1 MDVLNTLL
9 EISVYAAVIYLAVM
23 LIKKLLGKKMSP
35 ALHYAIWAL
44 LIVRLIMPV
53 TIDSSVRLFVI
64 PDVLPQAQPTVQ
76 YAPSSDDIP
85 AWSSGNTSAAADTS
99 SAKSDAAQ
107 TMTEQ
112 TAAGSADKTAPA
124 AWAWPIGGILIAVW
138 LAGLAAAL
146 AYISVTYAVFRRR
159 IRRNAAPPSAHLE
172 HLFAQCKQEM
182 GIKRPVRLLSVYGLE
197 TPALFVPPAVL
208 VPPEIEATM
217 DNKQIMLVLR
227 HELTHFKRADHI
239 QSMLMLALQAIYW
252 FNPFVW
258 LAVRQMRTD
267 MEVACDSAV
276 AMPLDGN
283 GKSEYAG
290 LIISMF
296 SAGLSGHVVLGM
308 AQGDSKKVAEK
319 RLRGIFANGRSQRTA
334 LLAAA
339 LLAVLLLVS
348 CFTTACQPTPEKPVV
363 MNKRADIVDT
373 VQKAAAEPEI
383 GAALAEN
390 KKSVDEQN
398 GETGGHMTLELKPS
412 DSVTINVDA
421 DIVMPAFEKIPM
433 VRVRPKNFSKE
444 QFDTFISYLTG
455 GKPLYYFPD
464 DPTVDRFTKEE
475 ITDMLTQ
482 IQACLADDSLPKDV
496 RSAWE
501 YRAEHFKEELNNAM
515 SQAQEKPY
523 DGELT
528 PAENNGTFSSI
539 TSLKCYMGKTRAAW
553 LSLWQTPEGNET
565 GLQFDNNDYV
575 TSYNSFEPYEGTDAS
590 RLKTTYEQAKAK
602 VMDFVHAVDGADS
615 SLVIYDSTIGYQI
628 ETLANYTKE
637 TSPQAYAF
645 KLARSYNG
653 VLVKPMRYLWG
664 VKEKE
669 INYSKQVFAESLYV
683 VMDDSGITDAY
694 WGSYT
699 EYIEDVADDVPLK
712 DFDEIKQIFEDYC
725 RYKFTWT
732 YRNDA
737 LAENATP
744 NVTLNVK
751 RVEMN
756 LMVIPEKD
764 SFESY
769 ITVPVWDFIGDMT
782 LDQQGEMQ
790 EGGYD
795 PGQQDV
801 SILTINA
808 IDGTV
813 INRFQGY

>member
-1 MDVLNTLL
+1 MDVISALL
-9 EISVYAAVIYLAVM
+9 EISVYSAVIYFAVM
-23 LIKKLLGKKMSP
+23 LIKKLLGNKMSP

-44 LIVRLIMPV
+44 LIVRLMMPF

-64 PDVLPQAQPTVQ
+64 PDGLPQAQPTVQ
-76 YAPSSDDIP
+76 YATPSDDMS
-85 AWSSGNTSAAADTS
+85 AWPSGNASASAATS
-99 SAKSDAAQ
+99 SAPTDAVQ
-107 TMTEQ
+107 TLSEQ
-112 TAAGSADKTAPA
+112 TAAGSVDKTAPA
-124 AWAWPIGGILIAVW
+124 AWAWPTGGILIAVW

-159 IRRNAAPPSAHLE
+159 IRRNAASPTAHLE
-172 HLFAQCKQEM
+172 QLFAQCKQEM
-182 GIKRPVRLLSVYGLE
+182 GIKRPVRLMGVYDLA

-208 VPPEIEATM
+208 VPPEIEAAM
-217 DNKQIMLVLR
+217 DDKQLTLVLR
-227 HELTHFKRADHI
+227 HELTHFKRGDHI

-258 LAVRQMRTD
+258 LAFRQMRTD

-276 AMPLDGN
+276 AKPLDGN
-283 GKSEYAG
+283 GKSEYASM
-290 LIISMF
+290 IISMF
-296 SAGLSGHVVLGM
+296 SAGLSGHLVLGM

-319 RLRGIFANGRSQRTA
+319 RLRGIFANGRSQRSA
-334 LLAAA
+334 VLAAA
-339 LLAVLLLVS
+339 LLAVVLLVS
-348 CFTTACQPTPEKPVV
+348 CFTTACQPTPEQPVV

-373 VQKAAAEPEI
+373 VQQADALPENS
-383 GAALAEN
+383 AALAEN
-390 KKSVDEQN
+390 KKTVAEQI
-398 GETGGHMTLELKPS
+398 GETGGRVTLELKPS

-421 DIVMPAFEKIPM
+421 DIVMPEYESIPM
-433 VRVRPKNFSKE
+433 VRVKPENFSKE
-444 QFDTFISYLTG
+444 QFDAFISYLTG

-464 DPTVDRFTKEE
+464 DPTVNRFTKEE

-669 INYSKQVFAESLYV
+669 INYSKQVFPESLYV

-712 DFDEIKQIFEDYC
+712 DFDSIKQIFEDYC

-764 SFESY
+764 NFESY

-790 EGGYD
+790 EGGFD

-808 IDGTV
+808 IDGSV
-813 INRFQGY
+813 IDREQGY